1 MTLSPNIAG
10 TPFVKMH
17 GTQNHFVI
25 VDARKGA
32 FVPSRDD
39 IVEICDPSAGVG
51 ADELIVIEPATS
63 GAAAFMRIFNG
74 DGREVEACGNA
85 TRCVAWILF
94 EENGSDQLVLETLAG
109 KLECRRTGD
118 NEVSATMGKVSMNW
132 QTVPLSEQ
140 RDTLHLG
147 LVSGALSDPVALN
160 VGNPHAVFFVDD
172 IDEIEVANDA
182 PPVQKNELFP
192 DEVNVGVAQIV
203 NSQEMRLI
211 VYERGAGLTMAC
223 GSGACAA
230 VFAAQQR
237 GLTDSPTMR
246 VELPGGTV
254 GIEIR
259 DDDTAVMTGPI
270 AYDFKG
276 NL

>member
-17 GTQNHFVI
+17 GAQNHFVI
-25 VDARKGA
+25 VDARHEA
-32 FVPSRDD
+32 FAPSIDD
-39 IVEICDPSAGVG
+39 IVEICDPDVGIG
-51 ADELIVIEPATS
+51 ADELIVIEPAI
-63 GAAAFMRIFNG
+63 GAGNAFMRIFNL

-85 TRCVAWILF
+85 TRCVAWILL
-94 EENGSDQLVLETLAG
+94 EENGGDQVVLNTLAG
-109 KLECRRTGD
+109 ELDCHRAGHEQ
-118 NEVSATMGKVSMNW
+118 VSATMGKVSMGW
-132 QTVPLSEQ
+132 QDVPLSEQ

-147 LVSGALSDPVALN
+147 LVSGALRDPVVLN

-172 IDEIEVANDA
+172 LNEVDVATDA
-182 PPVQKNELFP
+182 PPIQEDSLFP
-192 DEVNVGVAQIV
+192 DEVNVGVAQIL
-203 NSQEMRLI
+203 SPQSMRLI

-237 GLTDSPTMR
+237 GLSDSSSMQ

-254 GIEIR
+254 VIEIR
-259 DDDTAVMTGPI
+259 DDDTAVMTGPV
-270 AYDFKG
+270 AFSFSG

>member
-1 MTLSPNIAG
+1 MTLSPNIVG

-25 VDARKGA
+25 VDAREEA
-32 FVPSRDD
+32 FAPSHDD
-39 IVEICDPSAGVG
+39 IVEICDPAAGIG
-51 ADELIVIEPATS
+51 ADELIVIEPPTS

-94 EENGSDQLVLETLAG
+94 EESGSDELVLETLAG
-109 KLECRRTGD
+109 KLECRRAGD
-118 NEVSATMGKVSMNW
+118 NQVSATMGKVSMNW
-132 QTVPLSEQ
+132 QAVPLSDQ

-160 VGNPHAVFFVDD
+160 VGNPHVVFFVDD
-172 IDEIEVANDA
+172 LDQIDVATDA
-182 PPVQKNELFP
+182 PPIQKNDLFP
-192 DEVNVGVAQIV
+192 DEVNVGVAQIMDP
-203 NSQEMRLI
+203 QKMRLI

-237 GLTDSPTMR
+237 GLTDSRTMQ
-246 VELPGGTV
+246 VELPGGAV
-254 GIEIR
+254 EIEIR

-270 AYDFKG
+270 AHGFSG